1 MTRHLPTVL
10 LMGGI
15 FALAACD
22 AAPTEPLAAPDGAQ
36 ESSALAP
43 GAASIVDIVVASSEA
58 DEAEFT
64 LLRAA
69 IEYIAATNEGSAL
82 LARLADRS
90 QVTVFAPTDQAFLDL
105 VNAVAPLVDG
115 DILANEGPFAAIDA
129 LLGVGTI
136 EAVVSYHVTA
146 GRRIARSVVPA
157 ARSPRPRTIETLL
170 DGASFQVTN
179 AGQILAVGNTANIV
193 DADVSASNGIVHVI
207 DAVILPVDL
216 GL

>member
-1 MTRHLPTVL
+1 MTRNLPTVL

-22 AAPTEPLAAPDGAQ
+22 VAPTESLSAPDGAQ

-43 GAASIVDIVVASSEA
+43 GSASIVDIVVASSEA
-58 DEAEFT
+58 AEAEFT

-82 LARLADRS
+82 LARLSDRS
-90 QVTVFAPTDQAFLDL
+90 QVTVFAPTDQAFVNLVTAVTPLLDG
-105 VNAVAPLVDG
+105 AVLR
-115 DILANEGPFAAIDA
+115 NEGPFAAIDD
-129 LLGVGTI
+129 LLGAGTI
-136 EAVVSYHVTA
+136 EAVVSYHVA
-146 GRRIARSVVPA
+146 EGRRAANSVVPA
-157 ARSPRPRTIETLL
+157 GRSPRPRTIETLL

-193 DADVSASNGIVHVI
+193 AADVSASNGIVHVI